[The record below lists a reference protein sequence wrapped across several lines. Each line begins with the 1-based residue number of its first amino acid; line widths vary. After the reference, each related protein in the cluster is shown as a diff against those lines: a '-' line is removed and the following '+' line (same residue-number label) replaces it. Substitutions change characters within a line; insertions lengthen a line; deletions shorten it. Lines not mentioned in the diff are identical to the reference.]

1 MDDEEFTSVVIDS
14 GSGIFK
20 AGFGGELAP
29 EAVFPT
35 VVGRPLYSDSSQAE
49 DAKQQDTDCFIGDQ
63 AQQKREILSLRYPIE
78 RGIITDWDEM
88 EKIWHHT
95 FANELCVAP
104 EDYDVLLSEP
114 CLGPK
119 ANKEKMTQVMF
130 ESFNVRAMNV
140 ATQAVLGLYCHGVT
154 TGLML
159 QCGDGVTEIMPC
171 YEGKTLP
178 HAVQRLGVAGR
189 DLTEYLMELLRE
201 RGYSFSTTAEREI
214 VRDIKEKFCYVA
226 QDYEQEL
233 CNAQRSWAQEK
244 NYTLPDGQVITIGS
258 EMFRCPEALLNPP
271 LAGLQTAGILQA
283 IHDSIMKCDVDIRT
297 DLQTNVCLSGGTA
310 LLPGLPDRIG
320 KELNVTVRTN
330 TLQENKMNGIW
341 VGGSILAS
349 LPYTPWVPRREYEEW
364 GPSII
369 HRRYVG
375 L

>member
-1 MDDEEFTSVVIDS
+1 MDDEEITSVVIDN

-20 AGFGGELAP
+20 AGFGGQDAP
-29 EAVFPT
+29 KAVFPT
-35 VVGRPLYSDSSQAE
+35 AVGRPLCSDSTE

-63 AQQKREILSLRYPIE
+63 AQKKREILSLRYPIE
-78 RGIITDWDEM
+78 RGIITDWDDM

-95 FANELCVAP
+95 YANELCVAP

-140 ATQAVLGLYCHGVT
+140 VTQAVLALCTHGAN
-154 TGLML
+154 TGLVL
-159 QCGDGVTEIMPC
+159 QCGDGVTDIMPC
-171 YEGKTLP
+171 YEGQTLP

-233 CNAQRSWAQEK
+233 HNAQNSWTQEK
-244 NYTLPDGQVITIGS
+244 NYTLPDGQVISIGS
-258 EMFRCPEALLNPP
+258 EMFRGPEVLFNPS
-271 LAGLQTAGILQA
+271 LAGLQTEGILQA

-297 DLQTNVCLSGGTA
+297 DLQTNVYLSGGTA

-320 KELNVTVRTN
+320 EELNVTVKTDSLRN
-330 TLQENKMNGIW
+330 YKMDGVWI
-341 VGGSILAS
+341 GGSLLALLS
-349 LPYTPWVPRREYEEW
+349 TTPWVPRREYEEW